1 MQPKNQCQ
9 KISKTFRKSMEC
21 LESKNRQAACYLT

>member
-9 KISKTFRKSMEC
+9 KISTFRKSMEC
-21 LESKNRQAACYLT
+21 LESKNRQAPCYLT